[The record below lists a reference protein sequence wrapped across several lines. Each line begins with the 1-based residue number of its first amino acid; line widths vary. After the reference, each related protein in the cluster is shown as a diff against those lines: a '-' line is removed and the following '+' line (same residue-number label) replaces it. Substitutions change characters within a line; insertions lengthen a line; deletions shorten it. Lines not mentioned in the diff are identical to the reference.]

1 MEANVVHQNKRFPR
15 ISLPLGV
22 GVVNYDGDNEL
33 KNIKDASKSIF
44 AGACDEE
51 GNLLTN
57 GDNPEYN
64 IDMFVIEI

>member
-1 MEANVVHQNKRFPR
+1 MTVKQLIEYLSKVDENITVVIFN
-15 ISLPLGV
+15 
-22 GVVNYDGDNEL
+22 GDNEL

-57 GDNPEYN
+57 GDSPEYN

>member
-1 MEANVVHQNKRFPR
+1 MTVKQLKELLSKVDENITVVIFN
-15 ISLPLGV
+15 
-22 GVVNYDGDNEL
+22 GDNEL

-57 GDNPEYN
+57 GDSPEYN

>member
-1 MEANVVHQNKRFPR
+1 MTVKQLKELLSKVDENITVV
-15 ISLPLGV
+15 I
-22 GVVNYDGDNEL
+22 YDGDNEL

-44 AGACDEE
+44 VGECDEE

>member
-1 MEANVVHQNKRFPR
+1 MTVKQLKELLNEVDENITVVIFN
-15 ISLPLGV
+15 
-22 GVVNYDGDNEL
+22 GDNEL

-44 AGACDEE
+44 VGACDEE

-57 GDNPEYN
+57 GDNFEYN

>member
-1 MEANVVHQNKRFPR
+1 MTVKQLKELLSKVDENLNVV
-15 ISLPLGV
+15 I
-22 GVVNYDGDNEL
+22 YDVDNEL
-33 KNIKDASKSIF
+33 KYIKDASKSIF
-44 AGACDEE
+44 SGACDEE

>member
-1 MEANVVHQNKRFPR
+1 MTVKQLKELLNEVDENITVVIFN
-15 ISLPLGV
+15 
-22 GVVNYDGDNEL
+22 GDNEL

-44 AGACDEE
+44 SGACDEE

-57 GDNPEYN
+57 GDNPEYD

>member
-1 MEANVVHQNKRFPR
+1 MTVKQLKELLNEVDENVT
-15 ISLPLGV
+15 
-22 GVVNYDGDNEL
+22 VVIFNGDNEL

-44 AGACDEE
+44 VGACDEE

>member
-1 MEANVVHQNKRFPR
+1 MKVKKLKDLLNEVDENVT
-15 ISLPLGV
+15 
-22 GVVNYDGDNEL
+22 VVIFNGDNEL

-44 AGACDEE
+44 VGACDEE

>member
-1 MEANVVHQNKRFPR
+1 MKVKKLKDLLNEVDENITVVIFN
-15 ISLPLGV
+15 
-22 GVVNYDGDNEL
+22 GDNEL

-44 AGACDEE
+44 SGACDEE

>member
-1 MEANVVHQNKRFPR
+1 MKVKKLKDLLNEVDENVT
-15 ISLPLGV
+15 
-22 GVVNYDGDNEL
+22 VVIFNGDNEL
-33 KNIKDASKSIF
+33 KTIKDASKSVF
-44 AGACDEE
+44 VGACDEE

>member
-1 MEANVVHQNKRFPR
+1 MKVKKLKDLLNEVDENVT
-15 ISLPLGV
+15 
-22 GVVNYDGDNEL
+22 VVIFNGDNEL

-51 GNLLTN
+51 GNLLIN

>member
-1 MEANVVHQNKRFPR
+1 MKVKKLKDLLNEVDENITVVIFN
-15 ISLPLGV
+15 
-22 GVVNYDGDNEL
+22 GDNKL

-44 AGACDEE
+44 VGACDEE

>member
-1 MEANVVHQNKRFPR
+1 MKVKKLKDLLNEVDENITVVIFN
-15 ISLPLGV
+15 
-22 GVVNYDGDNEL
+22 GDNEL

-44 AGACDEE
+44 VGACDEE

>member
-1 MEANVVHQNKRFPR
+1 MTVKQLKELLSKVDENITVVIFN
-15 ISLPLGV
+15 
-22 GVVNYDGDNEL
+22 GDNEL
-33 KNIKDASKSIF
+33 KNIKDAGKSIF
-44 AGACDEE
+44 VGACDEE

>member
-1 MEANVVHQNKRFPR
+1 MKVKQLKELLSKVDENLNVV
-15 ISLPLGV
+15 I
-22 GVVNYDGDNEL
+22 YDGDNEL

-44 AGACDEE
+44 AGECDEE

-57 GDNPEYN
+57 GDNFEYN

>member
-1 MEANVVHQNKRFPR
+1 MTVKQLKELLNEVDENITVVIFN
-15 ISLPLGV
+15 
-22 GVVNYDGDNEL
+22 GDNEL

-44 AGACDEE
+44 SGACDEE

-57 GDNPEYN
+57 GNNPEYN

>member
-1 MEANVVHQNKRFPR
+1 MTVKKLKDLLNEVDENLNVV
-15 ISLPLGV
+15 I
-22 GVVNYDGDNEL
+22 YDGDNEL

-44 AGACDEE
+44 TGACDEE

-57 GDNPEYN
+57 GDNLEYN

>member
-1 MEANVVHQNKRFPR
+1 MKVKQLKELLNEVDENITVVIFN
-15 ISLPLGV
+15 
-22 GVVNYDGDNEL
+22 GDNEL
-33 KNIKDASKSIF
+33 KNIKDASRSIF

-57 GDNPEYN
+57 GDSPEYN

>member
-1 MEANVVHQNKRFPR
+1 MTVKQLKELLSKVDENITVVIFN
-15 ISLPLGV
+15 
-22 GVVNYDGDNEL
+22 GDNEL

-57 GDNPEYN
+57 GDIPEYN

>member
-1 MEANVVHQNKRFPR
+1 MKVKQLKELLNEVDENITVVIFN
-15 ISLPLGV
+15 
-22 GVVNYDGDNEL
+22 GDNEL
-33 KNIKDASKSIF
+33 KYIKDASKSIF
-44 AGACDEE
+44 LGACDEE

>member
-1 MEANVVHQNKRFPR
+1 MKVKQLKELLNEVDENITVVIFN
-15 ISLPLGV
+15 
-22 GVVNYDGDNEL
+22 GDNEL
-33 KNIKDASKSIF
+33 KNIKDVSKSIF

-57 GDNPEYN
+57 GDNPEYD

>member
-1 MEANVVHQNKRFPR
+1 MTVKQLKELLNEVDENITVVIFN
-15 ISLPLGV
+15 
-22 GVVNYDGDNEL
+22 GDNEL

-57 GDNPEYN
+57 GDNFEYN

>member
-1 MEANVVHQNKRFPR
+1 MTVKQLKELLSKVDENITVVIFN
-15 ISLPLGV
+15 
-22 GVVNYDGDNEL
+22 GDNEL

-57 GDNPEYN
+57 GDNPEYD

>member
-1 MEANVVHQNKRFPR
+1 MKVKQLKELLSKVDENLNVVIFN
-15 ISLPLGV
+15 
-22 GVVNYDGDNEL
+22 GDNEL
-33 KNIKDASKSIF
+33 KNIKDASKSTF

>member
-1 MEANVVHQNKRFPR
+1 MKVKQLKELLSKVDENITVVIFN
-15 ISLPLGV
+15 
-22 GVVNYDGDNEL
+22 GDNEL
-33 KNIKDASKSIF
+33 KSIKDASKSIF

-57 GDNPEYN
+57 GDSPEYN

>member
-1 MEANVVHQNKRFPR
+1 MKVKKLKDLLNEVDENITVV
-15 ISLPLGV
+15 I
-22 GVVNYDGDNEL
+22 YDGDNEL
-33 KNIKDASKSIF
+33 KYIKDANKSIF

>member
-1 MEANVVHQNKRFPR
+1 MKVKKLKDLLSEVDENVT
-15 ISLPLGV
+15 
-22 GVVNYDGDNEL
+22 VVIFNGDNEL

-44 AGACDEE
+44 VGACDEE

-64 IDMFVIEI
+64 IDMFVTEI

>member
-1 MEANVVHQNKRFPR
+1 MKEKQLKELFSKVDENITVVIFN
-15 ISLPLGV
+15 
-22 GVVNYDGDNEL
+22 GDNEL